1 MEKIVFN
8 LIGNAFKCECPPA
21 FSCWSLGCFNP
32 LPDTLVGSIEV
43 EVVYAEK
50 TASIIVRDTG
60 VGIPN
65 KGARN
70 FSPLCFV
77 IDGYPDLVK
86 IFDRFHR

>member
-21 FSCWSLGCFNP
+21 FSCWCFNP
-32 LPDTLVGSIEV
+32 RPDTLVGSIEV

-50 TASIIVRDTG
+50 TASIVVRDTG

-65 KGARN
+65 KGTPN
-70 FSPLCFV
+70 FMPLSSR
-77 IDGYPDLVK
+77 Y
-86 IFDRFHR
+86 